1 MVQPILIEPPEI
13 SGHFLLS
20 IQNLVCI
27 VNPTFVLFFVF
38 LLSLFSTAYHIPSCI
53 CYTGFSVRSLH
64 LSLRS
69 RDNLFF
75 GIFIIIDFYTSLIL
89 TIHFFSLMVYRH

>member
-38 LLSLFSTAYHIPSCI
+38 LLSLFSTAYHIPSCEI
-53 CYTGFSVRSLH
+53 KKKIDIKFDNINYT
-64 LSLRS
+64 
-69 RDNLFF
+69 
-75 GIFIIIDFYTSLIL
+75 ITPYTI
-89 TIHFFSLMVYRH
+89 TYTVYI